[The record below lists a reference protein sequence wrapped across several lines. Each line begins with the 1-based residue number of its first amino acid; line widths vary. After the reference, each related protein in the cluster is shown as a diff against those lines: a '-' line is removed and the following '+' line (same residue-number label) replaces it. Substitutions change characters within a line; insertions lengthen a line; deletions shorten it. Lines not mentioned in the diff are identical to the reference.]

1 LAKTEWGVKRICPSC
16 GARYYDLLKSP
27 PSCPTCNTAYNPE
40 ALLASRRS
48 RPLPPDVRAKKIP
61 VQERESLGVDVD
73 EEVVAL
79 EQSDDAELAVDT
91 IEVADDADEEA
102 PEDVAELDGDDVEDV
117 LAIEDD
123 PAFIEE

>member
-1 LAKTEWGVKRICPSC
+1 M
-16 GARYYDLLKSP
+16 
-27 PSCPTCNTAYNPE
+27 
-40 ALLASRRS
+40 
-48 RPLPPDVRAKKIP
+48 RAKKIP

>member
-1 LAKTEWGVKRICPSC
+1 
-16 GARYYDLLKSP
+16 
-27 PSCPTCNTAYNPE
+27 
-40 ALLASRRS
+40 
-48 RPLPPDVRAKKIP
+48 
-61 VQERESLGVDVD
+61 VDVD